1 MGWEKA
7 LEMARQGPE
16 PHLSHECSPLVE
28 IRDGLR
34 KKRQG
39 KGGDDLR
46 RDWQGG
52 SWQYVPFLLLARSP
66 KPTHNLAEA
75 SLHLHVGL
83 AVFVDV
89 SFAVLTAKPK
99 FVVDLGE
106 GENIWVRFL
115 IPFPFA
121 AATLALRSFFC
132 PGRYARSLT
141 VFP

>member
-7 LEMARQGPE
+7 LERTRQGPE
-16 PHLSHECSPLVE
+16 PHLSHECSPLLE

-34 KKRQG
+34 KKKQG
-39 KGGDDLR
+39 NGEDDPK

-52 SWQYVPFLLLARSP
+52 GWQHVPFLLLARFR

-106 GENIWVRFL
+106 GENIWVRFQ
-115 IPFPFA
+115 IPSPFV
-121 AATLALRSFFC
+121 LL
-132 PGRYARSLT
+132 LLL
-141 VFP
+141 